1 MRISGYCHN
10 SSTGIKL
17 IILLLLILWG
27 ALIVAIPMFFVKG
40 SNALLIA
47 MYLQNIGMFILP
59 AWIAATL
66 FWGNAGKSLY
76 LNKAP
81 RIIELLGIIALFIVA
96 TPALNRIVEWNE
108 AMHLPEA
115 LYNIEQWMRQQ
126 DNAATK
132 ITEQILQVNSFS
144 HFLAVIFGIG
154 ILTGI
159 GEEMIFRGVLQRI
172 VQDKNHRA
180 HVAVWICAFL
190 FSAIHL
196 QFYGFIPRLLLGAFF
211 GYLLV
216 WSKNLWLP
224 IFAHLFNNSTVA
236 CISYFTNDKSPDNLI
251 ETVGTSGSP
260 TSWLAGASLIGTVIL
275 LYVLYKKVFF
285 SKSKEFFPMEDKITP

>member
-126 DNAATK
+126 ENAATK

-154 ILTGI
+154 T
-159 GEEMIFRGVLQRI
+159 
-172 VQDKNHRA
+172 
-180 HVAVWICAFL
+180 
-190 FSAIHL
+190 
-196 QFYGFIPRLLLGAFF
+196 
-211 GYLLV
+211 
-216 WSKNLWLP
+216 
-224 IFAHLFNNSTVA
+224 
-236 CISYFTNDKSPDNLI
+236 SP
-251 ETVGTSGSP
+251 E
-260 TSWLAGASLIGTVIL
+260 LA
-275 LYVLYKKVFF
+275 KK
-285 SKSKEFFPMEDKITP
+285 

>member
-115 LYNIEQWMRQQ
+115 LHNTDIDECIRADINNVTLSTNPIPTNCM
-126 DNAATK
+126 T
-132 ITEQILQVNSFS
+132 
-144 HFLAVIFGIG
+144 
-154 ILTGI
+154 
-159 GEEMIFRGVLQRI
+159 RI
-172 VQDKNHRA
+172 
-180 HVAVWICAFL
+180 
-190 FSAIHL
+190 
-196 QFYGFIPRLLLGAFF
+196 
-211 GYLLV
+211 
-216 WSKNLWLP
+216 
-224 IFAHLFNNSTVA
+224 
-236 CISYFTNDKSPDNLI
+236 
-251 ETVGTSGSP
+251 
-260 TSWLAGASLIGTVIL
+260 
-275 LYVLYKKVFF
+275 KKY
-285 SKSKEFFPMEDKITP
+285 I

>member
-126 DNAATK
+126 ENAATK

-172 VQDKNHRA
+172 
-180 HVAVWICAFL
+180 
-190 FSAIHL
+190 
-196 QFYGFIPRLLLGAFF
+196 
-211 GYLLV
+211 
-216 WSKNLWLP
+216 
-224 IFAHLFNNSTVA
+224 STRQ
-236 CISYFTNDKSPDNLI
+236 KSPSTCSRVDLCI
-251 ETVGTSGSP
+251 PVQCHTFTILWFYTSIIIRRILRIS
-260 TSWLAGASLIGTVIL
+260 IGMEQ
-275 LYVLYKKVFF
+275 
-285 SKSKEFFPMEDKITP
+285 KSMATDIRPPVQ

>member
-66 FWGNAGKSLY
+66 FWGNAGKFLY

-115 LYNIEQWMRQQ
+115 LHNIEQWMRQQ
-126 DNAATK
+126 ENAATK
-132 ITEQILQVNSFS
+132 ITEQIIFSFLS
-144 HFLAVIFGIG
+144 RHFWDWNPHRNWRRNDF
-154 ILTGI
+154 
-159 GEEMIFRGVLQRI
+159 QR
-172 VQDKNHRA
+172 
-180 HVAVWICAFL
+180 C
-190 FSAIHL
+190 S
-196 QFYGFIPRLLLGAFF
+196 
-211 GYLLV
+211 
-216 WSKNLWLP
+216 
-224 IFAHLFNNSTVA
+224 STNR
-236 CISYFTNDKSPDNLI
+236 TRPKSP
-251 ETVGTSGSP
+251 GTCSRVDLCIP
-260 TSWLAGASLIGTVIL
+260 VQCHTFTILWFYTSIIIRRIL
-275 LYVLYKKVFF
+275 RI
-285 SKSKEFFPMEDKITP
+285 STGMEQKSMATDIRPPVQ

>member
-10 SSTGIKL
+10 SSPGIKL

-115 LYNIEQWMRQQ
+115 LYNIEQ
-126 DNAATK
+126 
-132 ITEQILQVNSFS
+132 
-144 HFLAVIFGIG
+144 
-154 ILTGI
+154 
-159 GEEMIFRGVLQRI
+159 
-172 VQDKNHRA
+172 
-180 HVAVWICAFL
+180 
-190 FSAIHL
+190 
-196 QFYGFIPRLLLGAFF
+196 
-211 GYLLV
+211 
-216 WSKNLWLP
+216 
-224 IFAHLFNNSTVA
+224 
-236 CISYFTNDKSPDNLI
+236 
-251 ETVGTSGSP
+251 
-260 TSWLAGASLIGTVIL
+260 
-275 LYVLYKKVFF
+275 
-285 SKSKEFFPMEDKITP
+285 

>member
-115 LYNIEQWMRQQ
+115 LHNIEQWMRQQ
-126 DNAATK
+126 EKCCDKDNQPNPASK
-132 ITEQILQVNSFS
+132 FIFS

-172 VQDKNHRA
+172 VQDKITGHMCCVDLCIPVQC
-180 HVAVWICAFL
+180 HTFTILW
-190 FSAIHL
+190 
-196 QFYGFIPRLLLGAFF
+196 FYTSIIIRRILRISIDMEQKSIATG
-211 GYLLV
+211 
-216 WSKNLWLP
+216 

-236 CISYFTNDKSPDNLI
+236 CIFLF
-251 ETVGTSGSP
+251 
-260 TSWLAGASLIGTVIL
+260 
-275 LYVLYKKVFF
+275 YK
-285 SKSKEFFPMEDKITP
+285 

>member
-10 SSTGIKL
+10 SSPGIKL

-126 DNAATK
+126 ENAATK

-172 VQDKNHRA
+172 VQ
-180 HVAVWICAFL
+180 
-190 FSAIHL
+190 
-196 QFYGFIPRLLLGAFF
+196 
-211 GYLLV
+211 
-216 WSKNLWLP
+216 
-224 IFAHLFNNSTVA
+224 
-236 CISYFTNDKSPDNLI
+236 KSP
-251 ETVGTSGSP
+251 GTCSRVDLCIP
-260 TSWLAGASLIGTVIL
+260 VQCHTFTILWFYTSIIIRRILRISIGMEQ
-275 LYVLYKKVFF
+275 
-285 SKSKEFFPMEDKITP
+285 KSMATDIRPPVQ

>member
-126 DNAATK
+126 ENAATK

-180 HVAVWICAFL
+180 HVAVWIPVQCHTFTIL
-190 FSAIHL
+190 W
-196 QFYGFIPRLLLGAFF
+196 FYTSIIIRRILR
-211 GYLLV
+211 
-216 WSKNLWLP
+216 
-224 IFAHLFNNSTVA
+224 
-236 CISYFTNDKSPDNLI
+236 ISIGMEQKSMATDIRPP
-251 ETVGTSGSP
+251 VQ
-260 TSWLAGASLIGTVIL
+260 
-275 LYVLYKKVFF
+275 
-285 SKSKEFFPMEDKITP
+285 

>member
-115 LYNIEQWMRQQ
+115 LHNIDASTRKCCDKDNRTNSASKFIFSFLGRYFRDWNPHRNWRRNDFQRCSSTNRTRQ
-126 DNAATK
+126 
-132 ITEQILQVNSFS
+132 
-144 HFLAVIFGIG
+144 
-154 ILTGI
+154 
-159 GEEMIFRGVLQRI
+159 
-172 VQDKNHRA
+172 
-180 HVAVWICAFL
+180 
-190 FSAIHL
+190 
-196 QFYGFIPRLLLGAFF
+196 
-211 GYLLV
+211 
-216 WSKNLWLP
+216 
-224 IFAHLFNNSTVA
+224 
-236 CISYFTNDKSPDNLI
+236 KSP
-251 ETVGTSGSP
+251 GTCSRVDLCIP
-260 TSWLAGASLIGTVIL
+260 IQCHTFTILWFYTSIIIRRIL
-275 LYVLYKKVFF
+275 RI
-285 SKSKEFFPMEDKITP
+285 SIDMEQKSMATDIRPPVQ